1 MTKITLDEVEYESEN
16 FNDLQNNLLSEINY
30 NNNVQTQL
38 NYQLQSVRTTAN
50 ILVGKLK
57 DELTNKPEETEP
69 ESEQY
74 T

>member
-69 ESEQY
+69 ESE
-74 T
+74 

>member
-50 ILVGKLK
+50 ILVRKLK

-69 ESEQY
+69 ESE
-74 T
+74 

>member
-57 DELTNKPEETEP
+57 DELTNKPEETKP
-69 ESEQY
+69 ASE
-74 T
+74 